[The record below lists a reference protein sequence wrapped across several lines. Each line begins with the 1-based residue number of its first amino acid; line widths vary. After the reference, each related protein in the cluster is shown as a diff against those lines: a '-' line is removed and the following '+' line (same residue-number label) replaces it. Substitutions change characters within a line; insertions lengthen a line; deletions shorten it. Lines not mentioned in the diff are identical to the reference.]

1 MSITMA
7 KADGVTVFTVT
18 SDTQSVCPPL
28 CQIIK
33 GLCYSPVCCSVS
45 QRLRTFQR
53 SSQSILG
60 ALHIM
65 VGLLN
70 IGLGVVLMCSRGGSW
85 WQMDETG
92 FPFWLGGVFM
102 LFGIIGIV
110 SEKCPSPCLVIINVI
125 LNLAGVGFAIAS
137 IVLYSINM
145 TNIWLWSMCDNNYN
159 YDYYS
164 RHRPTSAPSPGEEI
178 MKEKCLEG
186 KEMVLMLLRSIN
198 AVLIVLSALELCL
211 VISSA
216 VMGIKALRSSEKEE
230 DKKIGDPESYKPLLE
245 EVTSNPIA

>member
-18 SDTQSVCPPL
+18 SDPRSAYPPL

-33 GLCYSPVCCSVS
+33 GLCYNPECCSVS
-45 QRLRTFQR
+45 QHLRKVQR
-53 SSQSILG
+53 SSQSVLG

-65 VGLLN
+65 VGLFN
-70 IGLGVVLMCSRGGSW
+70 IGLGVILFCSHGGASY
-85 WQMDETG
+85 QMFSTG
-92 FPFWLGGVFM
+92 FPFWIGALCM

-110 SEKCPSPCLVIINVI
+110 SEKYPSPCLVISNVI
-125 LNLAGVGFAIAS
+125 LNLTGVSFAIAS
-137 IVLYSINM
+137 IVLYSNNI
-145 TNIWLWSMCDNNYN
+145 TNISMWWLCENRDYN
-159 YDYYS
+159 YSLDAQ
-164 RHRPTSAPSPGEEI
+164 TTDLSPVERQ
-178 MKEKCLEG
+178 MRKDCLEG
-186 KEMVLMLLRSIN
+186 KESALMLLRSIN

-230 DKKIGDPESYKPLLE
+230 DKEITDPEHYKPLLV
-245 EVTSNPIA
+245 EVTSTPVA